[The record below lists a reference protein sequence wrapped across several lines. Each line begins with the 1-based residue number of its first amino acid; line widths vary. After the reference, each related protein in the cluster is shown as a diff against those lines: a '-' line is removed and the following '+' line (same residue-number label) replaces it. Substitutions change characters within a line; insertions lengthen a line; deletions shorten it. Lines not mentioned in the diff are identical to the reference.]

1 MMLAAAIAL
10 FLLPSTP
17 IATPTVPSFS
27 GSWQSTDVDK
37 RRVVISQSA
46 AEITLTVL
54 TLRNQEMK
62 YDLTGRQIQQR
73 SLPGD
78 LFNIF
83 TVTSWDNNKLVTLIH
98 HEGEINGEAHWYNSK
113 ETRYLNA
120 QGDMVVELVR
130 DLDPE
135 MSLSAVSRPFTT
147 TFRRTDR

>member
-1 MMLAAAIAL
+1 
-10 FLLPSTP
+10 
-17 IATPTVPSFS
+17 
-27 GSWQSTDVDK
+27 
-37 RRVVISQSA
+37 VISQSA
-46 AEITLTVL
+46 AEIVLTVL